1 MVVKGLTGSYYVD
14 DPKMSTMHQTPSLN
28 IHVCQ
33 GCPPCPN
40 PLSEY
45 LHMLRILRFSKNV
58 YHALNLLSEHPNVSN
73 IWVLSVTQTI
83 LSNPR
88 ILNLPLPV

>member
-1 MVVKGLTGSYYVD
+1 MYVKDVLHAPT
-14 DPKMSTMHQTPSLN
+14 
-28 IHVCQ
+28 
-33 GCPPCPN
+33 

-45 LHMLRILRFSKNV
+45 LHMLRILRSSKNV